1 MRSVS
6 ALIDDLGGDTAV
18 AGVLGLKAATT
29 VASWKARKSIPV
41 KHWPRVVN
49 AARERGLDDVSYEN
63 LVSMH
68 SERVPS

>member
-41 KHWPRVVN
+41 KHWPRVVS
-49 AARERGLDDVSYEN
+49 AAQERGLNDVSYEN

-68 SERVPS
+68 AEMAS